1 MLALIM
7 SFISSV
13 VSGVATPAFTW
24 LNKKQ
29 DVSLEGFKAGTDAD
43 RQNYST
49 WMAYQVQI
57 QGLKLQA
64 NNWIGPKILYMI
76 VGTAASVH
84 CSAVLLDSTFLFN
97 WHIAKAP
104 APYDSYESMVVASL
118 FITSLASG
126 PLSAAAA
133 WLHRK

>member
-7 SFISSV
+7 GFISSV
-13 VSGVATPAFTW
+13 VSGVAKPAFDW
-24 LNKKQ
+24 LSKTQ
-29 DVSLEGFKAGTDAD
+29 DVSLAGYQAGTDAD

-57 QGLKLQA
+57 QSLRLQA
-64 NNWIGPKILYMI
+64 NNWIGPKILYMV
-76 VGTAASVH
+76 VGAAAAVH

-97 WHIAKAP
+97 WHVAKAP
-104 APYDSYESMVVASL
+104 APYDTYESMVVASL